1 MRLTHLGHACLL
13 VETGSTRVLID
24 PGTYSTGFDALRDL
38 DAILVTHMHPDHID
52 PERFPALVRSSP
64 RARLLIEPEAAATHE
79 IEPAAGFTAG
89 DSTTIGELQIQAIGG
104 VHATNHDKVPP
115 VGNIGFVLRDGAGHT
130 LFHPGDSYAE
140 TPADIDVLG
149 LPLNAP
155 WCRMRETLA
164 FVEAVSPRVAVPIH
178 DALLSDRGHAA
189 YLMHVE
195 EFSPDRTA
203 VEVLG
208 LGETY
213 DV

>member
-13 VETGSTRVLID
+13 VETESTRVLID
-24 PGTYSTGFDALRDL
+24 PGSYSAGFQALGDL
-38 DAILVTHMHPDHID
+38 DAILVTHMHADHID
-52 PERFPALVRSSP
+52 PQRFPALVRSSP

-79 IEPAAGFTAG
+79 IEPATGFTAG
-89 DSTTIGELQIQAIGG
+89 DSTRVGDLQIQAIGG
-104 VHATNHDKVPP
+104 IHAVNHDKVPP
-115 VGNIGFVLRDGAGHT
+115 VGNIGFVLRDGGGRS

-155 WCRMRETLA
+155 WCKMNETLA

-178 DALLSDRGHAA
+178 NALLSDRGQAA

-195 EFSPDRTA
+195 SFGPDDTV

-208 LGETY
+208 LGESY